1 MGHEE
6 LAQIE
11 AEIEQLALPKQFL
24 LIERIARRLREE
36 VIVSPYLLDDL
47 EWIARMMKERAHQ
60 CRDPL
65 DDDLDAMAAD
75 PDIQRELR
83 LIEAE
88 FAVTEMDGLGEIE

>member
-11 AEIEQLALPKQFL
+11 AEIEQLTLPKQFL
-24 LIERIARRLREE
+24 LIERIASRLRQE
-36 VIVSPYLLDDL
+36 VVLSPYLLDDL

-60 CRDPL
+60 WHDPL

-83 LIEAE
+83 LVEAE
-88 FAVTEMDGLGEIE
+88 FAATELDGLGEFE